1 MPRESQ
7 KTGPRGPQATCGYET
22 VTGPMVADPEPE
34 MPPTPDLD
42 DPEGL
47 GPEFARAVVALGYLL
62 VGLVVLAL
70 IVGLVLVATDV
81 AKFPWLGG

>member
-1 MPRESQ
+1 MTTER
-7 KTGPRGPQATCGYET
+7 
-22 VTGPMVADPEPE
+22 EPE
-34 MPPTPDLD
+34 TPPTPDLD

-62 VGLVVLAL
+62 TGLILLAL